1 MRKTR
6 IVCTIGPASSSRE
19 MLKKLIE
26 SGMNVA
32 RLNFSHGSHEEH
44 LEVIKILRELSG
56 VRKIPVAILQDLC
69 GPKIR
74 TGEVAK
80 PPINL
85 VPGRE
90 IILTTRDVPGDEK
103 EVSISYHG
111 LPKDVQPGNR
121 IFVDDGLFELE
132 VEKSDST
139 DILCR
144 VINGGSLLSHK
155 GLNLPGVR
163 LSVPSVT
170 EKDLEDLAFGLEA
183 GVDFVALSFVREP
196 NDVLRVKEEM
206 AKSGVSIPVI
216 AKIEKHEAVKNI
228 EEILQCADGIMVA
241 RGDLGAEVAIEEVPL
256 IQKML
261 IRRCNELSKPVIT
274 ATQML
279 DSMIRNPRPTRAE
292 VTDVANAI
300 FDGTDAVMLS
310 GETASGMYPLEA
322 LRMMSRIAERIECD
336 LPCRCMQDAAR
347 PPTGVTEAISL
358 ATCRMAEELSAR
370 AILVFTSSGRTARV
384 VSRYKPKAH
393 IIAATGTAAAQRR
406 LILSWGVFPLLLPEP
421 GDTDALMEA
430 AESAAHSSGLVDSGD
445 LMILTA
451 GIPPGGQGSTNMI
464 KIQVIGHTFVRGSG
478 IGKEEVI
485 SGIIRK
491 ASNPVEAES
500 RVQDGDILMVAR
512 LEEGYSSVKSRL
524 KGIISRD
531 DQPESPA
538 ERMVLKWEIPS
549 IFGVPGAQELFE
561 DGDAV
566 TLDVTR
572 GLIYRREKEL

>member
-56 VRKIPVAILQDLC
+56 ERKIPVAILQDLC

-132 VEKSDST
+132 VEKSGST

-163 LSVPSVT
+163 LSVPAVT

-183 GVDFVALSFVREP
+183 GVDFVALSFVRESD
-196 NDVLRVKEEM
+196 DVLRVKEEM
-206 AKSGVSIPVI
+206 AKSGASIPVI

-228 EEILQCADGIMVA
+228 EEILQLADGIMVA

-310 GETASGMYPLEA
+310 GETASGKYPLEA
-322 LRMMSRIAERIECD
+322 LRMMSRIAERVEGD
-336 LPCRCMQDAAR
+336 LPCRCMQDSAR
-347 PPTGVTEAISL
+347 PPAGVTEAISL
-358 ATCRMAEELSAR
+358 ATCRIAEELSAR

-393 IIAATGTAAAQRR
+393 IIAATKTAAVQRR

-430 AESAAHSSGLVDSGD
+430 AESAAHSSGLVDAGD

-512 LEEGYSSVKSRL
+512 VEEGYSSVKSRL

-549 IFGVPGAQELFE
+549 IFGVPGAQEMFK